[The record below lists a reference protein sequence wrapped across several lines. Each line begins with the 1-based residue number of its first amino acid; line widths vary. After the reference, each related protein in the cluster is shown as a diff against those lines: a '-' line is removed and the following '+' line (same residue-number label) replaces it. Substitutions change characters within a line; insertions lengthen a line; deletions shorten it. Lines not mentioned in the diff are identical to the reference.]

1 MQRISL
7 AAIGLLT
14 GLGGALAAET
24 PKQRPED
31 IRIRTVA
38 YNPYEVVEVW
48 GALLHSTQLQFGDDE
63 IVETVAAG
71 NFVWD
76 VAPRGNMVF
85 IKPKEAHPRTNLQVV
100 TMLPDG
106 RRRSYQIA
114 LGSFGPTAKQ
124 DHPPFFLVK
133 FVYPSDEEAKRQA
146 AVAAKAQADDA
157 ARASKILT
165 RDERNG
171 PRNFAYSLQ
180 GKADFE
186 PAEIF
191 DNGKTTT
198 IRFAGGVEMP
208 AIYRAR
214 EDGSEELI
222 PKSVSGENV
231 LVHATGRKFV
241 LRRGDEVMCLYNE
254 NLIAEGLEPRT
265 NTTSPEVARTLKV
278 QTKTGPGRVVRSG
291 APPLAAPAAQQRL
304 SAQTPGL
311 SMPRGTEAAQPP
323 PMQVTG
329 AQVTGGQVTGGRI
342 RPSTAAP
349 TGSGRA
355 APVLDTT
362 LIATGSAGLP
372 VGK

>member
-1 MQRISL
+1 
-7 AAIGLLT
+7 
-14 GLGGALAAET
+14 
-24 PKQRPED
+24 
-31 IRIRTVA
+31 
-38 YNPYEVVEVW
+38 
-48 GALLHSTQLQFGDDE
+48 
-63 IVETVAAG
+63 
-71 NFVWD
+71 
-76 VAPRGNMVF
+76 
-85 IKPKEAHPRTNLQVV
+85 V

-146 AVAAKAQADDA
+146 AVAAKAQVDDA

-254 NLIAEGLEPRT
+254 NYIAEGLEPRT
-265 NTTSPEVARTLKV
+265 NTTSPEVVRTLKA
-278 QTKTGPGRVVRSG
+278 QPKTGPGRVLSSG
-291 APPLAAPAAQQRL
+291 TPSVATPAAQQRL
-304 SAQTPGL
+304 STQTPGL
-311 SMPRGTEAAQPP
+311 SMPRGTEAPQPP

-329 AQVTGGQVTGGRI
+329 GKVPGVSV

-349 TGSGRA
+349 TASGRVE
-355 APVLDTT
+355 PVLDTT